1 MLRLTAFCT
10 VIATSPALAAEVRP
24 CHAAETSALFL
35 AEPWEANTRT
45 FANGDV
51 RLAILDMVEPA
62 AAAFHLLILSPPFDT
77 LGLPT
82 CQVISFD
89 GSTGYREMSLE
100 GLTSSYD
107 PATGLSFQVPMAV
120 GPQPFDE
127 GVLFFSL
134 NQSTGAITAED
145 IGT

>member
-1 MLRLTAFCT
+1 
-10 VIATSPALAAEVRP
+10 
-24 CHAAETSALFL
+24 
-35 AEPWEANTRT
+35 NTRT
-45 FANGDV
+45 FANGGV
-51 RLAILDMVEPA
+51 RLAVLDMVEPA
-62 AAAFHLLILSPPFDT
+62 AAAFHLLILSPPFDA

-89 GSTGYREMSLE
+89 STTGYKEMSLE

-127 GVLFFSL
+127 GVLFFTL
-134 NQSTGAITAED
+134 NQATGVIRAED